1 MNDFS
6 HLDKS
11 GNVRMV
17 DVTDKIETSRTARAE
32 GKIFMKSK
40 TISAVSDNTIPK
52 LLLYNN
58 RIASLSDERH
68 LNNFTLGLV

>member
-17 DVTDKIETSRTARAE
+17 DVTDKIDTSRIARAE
-32 GKIFMKSK
+32 GKIFMKSE
-40 TISAVSDNTIPK
+40 TISALPGKNDLAKPLVILKSSRPINLHAPTATAA
-52 LLLYNN
+52 L
-58 RIASLSDERH
+58 
-68 LNNFTLGLV
+68 FT

>member
-17 DVTDKIETSRTARAE
+17 DVTDKIDTSRIARAE
-32 GKIFMKSK
+32 GKIFMTVSYTHLTLP
-40 TISAVSDNTIPK
+40 TICSV
-52 LLLYNN
+52 
-58 RIASLSDERH
+58 
-68 LNNFTLGLV
+68 